1 MKIAAKLHWNSR
13 NDALVGHSMSAQEMS
28 TLCDLYTNLEKR
40 ETPAN
45 TDYVKQTLW
54 RDMTSDCDIVGPY
67 YTSSGPFKAKTM
79 LPCVLD
85 ALRKFHCHG
94 FDVCALVCDGASS
107 NLTMIKT
114 LLGKKSHFA
123 VQKDL
128 SDPHEVQAHFKNPW
142 KITHRD
148 LPISPGMS
156 VIIIIENFILDVV
169 KAKFGTIAQLMSG
182 LHQHSVLHRCP
193 HFKVSNAA
201 GYIVY

>member
-1 MKIAAKLHWNSR
+1 MYIHSNVEVAGEAEVQLADEQEKYDARVLSYKASMQSTIILIFDEVKIAAKLHWNSR
-13 NDALVGHSMSAQEMS
+13 NDALVGHSMLAREMS

-114 LLGKKSHFA
+114 LLGKKGHFA

-128 SDPHEVQAHFKNPW
+128 PDPHEVQAHFKNPFSGG
-142 KITHRD
+142 KIHIMIC
-148 LPISPGMS
+148 PS
-156 VIIIIENFILDVV
+156 
-169 KAKFGTIAQLMSG
+169 
-182 LHQHSVLHRCP
+182 HQVC
-193 HFKVSNAA
+193 
-201 GYIVY
+201 